1 MNGVIVLRHIKVQ
14 NANAITGMTWGFPA
28 VASFLGFTHALS
40 RKFNDKYDEQPIT
53 FLGCGIVCH
62 HHQSLAHKTHEYS
75 DYLFALS
82 RNPLDKDGKSPAL
95 IEEGKMHLDVSLV
108 VPFKGRIRGGG
119 EPEQQLLEQLI
130 YRLRLAGGIIESIAS
145 VKVHKLSGESSDD
158 EKTIRKVMRSL
169 MPGFAL
175 VSRRD
180 TLIDHQK
187 HRAETPG
194 PLSEYG
200 CSEPALEAW
209 LDFSTRCYK
218 AETENDVT
226 QWRYQK
232 RPYKGWLRP
241 IAVGYKA
248 ISELYEAGTVAN
260 ARDKQ
265 TPMRFVEALY
275 SLGEWL
281 SPHRIKSIEQLYWY
295 QHFDEQNDQYLCI
308 NEYQPPQEIAAD
320 ELALP
325 QKG

>member
-28 VASFLGFTHALS
+28 VASFLGFTHALA
-40 RKFNDKYDEQPIT
+40 RKFNDKYEEHPIT

-62 HHQSLAHKTHEYS
+62 HHQSLAHKTHEYG

-108 VPFKGRIRGGG
+108 VPFDGFIDDLDEAGS
-119 EPEQQLLEQLI
+119 LI
-130 YRLRLAGGIIESIAS
+130 NNLVQCLRLAGGQITAIEN
-145 VKVHKLSGESSDD
+145 VKIVELGDTPQGD

-180 TLIDHQK
+180 TLIEHQK

-218 AETENDVT
+218 AETENGPT
-226 QWRYQK
+226 QWPNQK

-308 NEYQPPQEIAAD
+308 NEYKPPQEIAAD
-320 ELALP
+320 
-325 QKG
+325 